1 MTHPTAPRMTT
12 AMLDGEAPARHGT
25 ASSGIVSILLAGG
38 LGKRLWPL
46 SRELH
51 PKQLMALAGAES
63 LLQEA
68 ARRAL
73 LVSAPDRVITVTTEA
88 LFLPVRDQLGEVDA
102 RLAGNVLLE
111 PVGRNTAAAVAVAAL
126 HAHTGFGDPILFVA
140 PSDHVVRDA
149 QAVADAVRL
158 AAQAPDRLVTFGIAP
173 DRPETGYGYIVPGAP
188 LHPHPHTGIH
198 GADRFIEKPDVAT
211 ARGLLAESG
220 ARWNSGMFV
229 FRAGLV
235 LDELAAC
242 APGVHA
248 TVRAAYAQRRTS
260 LGALRFPHALY
271 EAIPAVPIDKAVM
284 ERTDKAA
291 VIPIDPGW
299 SDVGS
304 WRKLWQA
311 SARDGDGNAVCGDAV
326 LSGCRDTM
334 VRGESRLIAAAGLNG
349 VAICETADTVLVTAL
364 DADAEVGGI
373 VESLRT
379 AGREEAVR
387 HPAERRPWGSF
398 RVLLVGDGF
407 KVKEITVQPGAR
419 LSLQSHR
426 RRSEHWV
433 VLEGEARVTCG
444 DSVRDLGV
452 NESTHIPV
460 GARHRLENPGA
471 APLRIVEV
479 QCGAYVGEDDIV
491 RYEDAYGRT
500 E

>member
-1 MTHPTAPRMTT
+1 M
-12 AMLDGEAPARHGT
+12 
-25 ASSGIVSILLAGG
+25 SGIVSILLAGG

-73 LVSAPDRVITVTTEA
+73 LASAPDRVITVTTEA

-111 PVGRNTAAAVAVAAL
+111 PSGRNTAAAVAVAAL
-126 HAHTGFGDPILFVA
+126 HARAEFGDPILFVA

-188 LHPHPHTGIH
+188 LHPHARIH
-198 GADRFIEKPDVAT
+198 GADRFIEKPDAET
-211 ARGLLAESG
+211 LRGLLAEG
-220 ARWNSGMFV
+220 DARWNSGMFV

-235 LDELAAC
+235 LDELAAY
-242 APGVHA
+242 APRVHA
-248 TVRAAYAQRRTS
+248 TVQAAYAQRRTS
-260 LGALRFPHALY
+260 LGAWRFPHALY

-311 SARDGDGNAVCGDAV
+311 STRDGDGNAVCGDAV

-334 VRGESRLIAAAGLNG
+334 VRGESRLIAAAGMSA

-379 AGREEAVR
+379 AGRSEAFR

-398 RVLLVGDGF
+398 RVLLAGDGF
-407 KVKEITVQPGAR
+407 KVKEITVQPDAR

-433 VLEGEARVTCG
+433 VLEGVARVTCG

-452 NESTHIPV
+452 NDSIHIPV
-460 GARHRLENPGA
+460 GVRHRLENPGA